1 MRRSLYMPFFYHA
14 FTQTIPS
21 AEIKG
26 GCGALLPRF
35 VGNTVEMFMYS
46 MWIRDRARIWVA
58 VYMISYRKC
67 DLQRMCI
74 IHVRIYMLD
83 LFLGKPSMGCGYMP
97 VSCSLMCS
105 IFKTKRAYMYVYD
118 IQQMKNTEQHKV
130 SNDCHIFVSQIRI

>member
-1 MRRSLYMPFFYHA
+1 
-14 FTQTIPS
+14 
-21 AEIKG
+21 
-26 GCGALLPRF
+26 
-35 VGNTVEMFMYS
+35 MYS

-74 IHVRIYMLD
+74 IHVRIYTLD

-105 IFKTKRAYMYVYD
+105 IFKTKSAYMYVYD

-130 SNDCHIFVSQIRI
+130 SND